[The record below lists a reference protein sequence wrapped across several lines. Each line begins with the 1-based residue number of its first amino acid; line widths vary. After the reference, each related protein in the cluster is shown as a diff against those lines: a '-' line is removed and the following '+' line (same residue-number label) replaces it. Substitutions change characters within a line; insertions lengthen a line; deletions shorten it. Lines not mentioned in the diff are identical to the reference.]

1 MERVVERPAA
11 LDVHKAQVT
20 AWVRVPDGRGG
31 REDLRARYST
41 MAADLLALRDWLKE
55 LGVTHVAME
64 SSGVYWKPVYYVL
77 EDDFE
82 LLLVNAQH
90 VKNLPGRKT
99 DMKDAEWLCQLLE
112 CGLLR
117 GSFVPPREFRELRDL
132 TRYRKSLISE
142 RQRQANRLHKVLE
155 DAGVKLACVASDVLG
170 ASGRAMLEALISG
183 TRDPEVLA
191 ELARGKLRKKIP
203 ALQQALA
210 GRFLTHHAM
219 MVSHILAHLDFLEE
233 QITSLTGEIEERI
246 APFAEKAERL
256 DAIPGVGELTLQ
268 AIVAELG
275 VDMTRFVTHRHAAS
289 WAKLCPGTMSPPAS
303 AAPDAP
309 ARATATYAQRW
320 SRPPKPPRGPKTPTC
335 APNTSRSNVATATTR
350 RSSRSRTPSWSP
362 PTTCSATTSPTTTS
376 AAITSPA
383 APTPTARPDAW
394 SPSSNASATRSTS
407 NHYPGPH
414 DLLILTAPPHPAR
427 HHRTATQT

>member
-1 MERVVERPAA
+1 MEQVLERCAA

-20 AWVRVPDGRGG
+20 VWTRVPNSSGG
-31 REDLRARYST
+31 REDLRARFST
-41 MAADLLALRDWLKE
+41 MAADLLALRDWLKA

-142 RQRQANRLHKVLE
+142 RGRQANRLHKVLE
-155 DAGVKLACVASDVLG
+155 M
-170 ASGRAMLEALISG
+170 SGRAMLEALISG

-191 ELARGKLRKKIP
+191 DLAKGKLRAKIP

-210 GRFLTHHAM
+210 GHFSAHHAM
-219 MVSHILAHLDFLEE
+219 LVGHILAHLDYLDEAIG
-233 QITSLTGEIEERI
+233 QLTGEIEERI
-246 APFAEKAERL
+246 APFAAKAERL
-256 DAIPGVGELTLQ
+256 DGIPGVGEPTAQ
-268 AIVAELG
+268 VIIAELG
-275 VDMTRFVTHRHAAS
+275 VDMSRFPGHRHAAS
-289 WAKLCPGTMSPPAS
+289 WAKLCPGNHES
-303 AAPDAP
+303 AGKRRSGRTGKGNRHLRAALIEAANAA
-309 ARATATYAQRW
+309 ARTKDTYLRAQYEQIKR
-320 SRPPKPPRGPKTPTC
+320 RHGHNK
-335 APNTSRSNVATATTR
+335 AIVAVAHSILVAAYYILRDDVDYHDLGGDYYARRADPERMTR
-350 RSSRSRTPSWSP
+350 RLIAQLERLGHKVTLETLPQ
-362 PTTCSATTSPTTTS
+362 
-376 AAITSPA
+376 AA
-383 APTPTARPDAW
+383 
-394 SPSSNASATRSTS
+394 
-407 NHYPGPH
+407 
-414 DLLILTAPPHPAR
+414 
-427 HHRTATQT
+427 